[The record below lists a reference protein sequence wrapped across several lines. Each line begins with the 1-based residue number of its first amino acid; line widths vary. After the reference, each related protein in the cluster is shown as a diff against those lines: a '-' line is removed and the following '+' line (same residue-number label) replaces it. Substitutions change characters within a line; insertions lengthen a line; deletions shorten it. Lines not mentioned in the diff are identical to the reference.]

1 MSNKLQLKNNFIFQ
15 LIKQKLKETYDWKDM

>member
-1 MSNKLQLKNNFIFQ
+1 MSNKLQLKNNYIYQ